1 MYRLK
6 EYFNKHAKVLYGF
19 SDISFSKYRNEYKC
33 ALVFAVPYKEVLS
46 VDNYREDK
54 LEMLICEARE
64 TIDTIVNDIV
74 EILKSKNIKYYIPQV
89 AQTSEEL
96 LEAPISFKFVAVNA
110 GLGWIGKNGVLITEK
125 YGPRVRLAVVLV
137 DYNFKVGT
145 PIMNSKCDESCNL
158 CIDVC
163 PHKALKGVMW
173 DISTQRSELINYKL
187 CNEKRSIF
195 LKDHNRKNS
204 CGLCM
209 VICPYGL

>member
-1 MYRLK
+1 MLRLEK
-6 EYFNKHAKVLYGF
+6 YFNKHPEVLYGF
-19 SDISFSKYRNEYKC
+19 SDISFSNYNDEYKC
-33 ALVFAVPYKEVLS
+33 ALVFAVPHKEVLS

-89 AQTSEEL
+89 AQTSEEI
-96 LEAPISFKFVAVNA
+96 LEAPISFKFAAVNA

-125 YGPRVRLAVVLV
+125 YGPRVRLSVVLV
-137 DYNFKVGT
+137 DYYFKTGT
-145 PIMNSKCDESCNL
+145 PIVNSRCDESCNL
-158 CIDVC
+158 CVDVC

-173 DISTQRSELINYKL
+173 DISTQRSELSDYKL